1 MLEVSVRS
9 LDNPVEATVLLG
21 IVYLPECAME
31 NNHAE
36 PLETTEPLVQD
47 ECFQVQE
54 PKQIQKL
61 AGGVEVIDDGAVL
74 KDEV

>member
-1 MLEVSVRS
+1 MLEVSIRS
-9 LDNPVEATVLLG
+9 LDNPVEATILLG

-47 ECFQVQE
+47 ECFQV
-54 PKQIQKL
+54 
-61 AGGVEVIDDGAVL
+61 
-74 KDEV
+74 